1 MFIVLEVCKKKT
13 INPTLFKKKGANAP
27 FEFKIVYLVPETNP
41 SFALRFLTFLYK
53 VHFCDL
59 DSNVNPSTL
68 VFERA
73 IFEQP
78 STEEYFFAFLTANIL
93 PWIA

>member
-1 MFIVLEVCKKKT
+1 ML
-13 INPTLFKKKGANAP
+13 PL
-27 FEFKIVYLVPETNP
+27 KIKIFYLVPETNP

-78 STEEYFFAFLTANIL
+78 STEEYFFAVLTANIL
-93 PWIA
+93 P